1 MSIQNDYKEHM
12 RPTPNRA
19 ALTVPLVCLL
29 LLPACVTVQEGMPDI
44 SGTNVLQTVAVIS
57 GFGKDAEVERNNSVT
72 LMAPFVTFTR
82 PDGTV
87 ISASNATVT
96 LTDYKR
102 IGGKSTIPSGINAGA
117 NLIGAGAELAGTGRP

>member
-1 MSIQNDYKEHM
+1 MTI
-12 RPTPNRA
+12 
-19 ALTVPLVCLL
+19 
-29 LLPACVTVQEGMPDI
+29 LLPTLQQRMLLPILLALCPIFSGCVTVQEGMPSA
-44 SGTNVLQTVAVIS
+44 SGTNVLQTVAVIT

-72 LMAPFVTFTR
+72 LMAPFVIFTR

-102 IGGKSTIPSGINAGA
+102 IGGHSTIPAGINAGA